1 MREEPLKTSLPP
13 GKHICQFLA
22 SLPCESLFV
31 IPCAINP
38 LKFWKLRA
46 KVLTFAGVAQQMG
59 WAMPADLL
67 YMEKTLDQYAF
78 EETNMTGTDD

>member
-1 MREEPLKTSLPP
+1 
-13 GKHICQFLA
+13 
-22 SLPCESLFV
+22 
-31 IPCAINP
+31 
-38 LKFWKLRA
+38 
-46 KVLTFAGVAQQMG
+46 MG